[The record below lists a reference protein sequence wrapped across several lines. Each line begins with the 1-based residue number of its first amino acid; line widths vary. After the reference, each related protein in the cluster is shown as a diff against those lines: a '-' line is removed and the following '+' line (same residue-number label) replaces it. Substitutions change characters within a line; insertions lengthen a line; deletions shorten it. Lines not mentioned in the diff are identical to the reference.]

1 MMNHKASPASR
12 LIVLVAALAL
22 IALYFVPVWKID
34 LQAPQYPEGIGLL
47 IRIDTIEGVGQH
59 DVKNIN
65 GLNHYIGMK
74 EIVPDAIPEFEYI
87 PWILAGLIGWGVL
100 AAATGK
106 RWMLY
111 AWFLALVISAAGG
124 LVDFWLWGYDYG
136 HNLDAEMAIIKI
148 PGMTYQPPL
157 IGSKDLLNFTATS
170 LPTTG
175 GWIAIIAGM
184 LAGWRTWK
192 EIRDAKR
199 ASRALAD

>member
-1 MMNHKASPASR
+1 MMNHRASPASR

-22 IALYFVPVWKID
+22 VALYFVPLWRIS

-47 IRIDTIEGVGQH
+47 IRIDTIEGVGRH
-59 DVKNIN
+59 DLQNIN

-74 EIVPDAIPEFEYI
+74 AIVPDAIPELSYM
-87 PWILAGLIGWGVL
+87 PLILGVLIVWGLL

-111 AWFLALVISAAGG
+111 SWFGALVVAAVAG
-124 LVDFWLWGYDYG
+124 LVDFYLWGYDYG

-157 IGSKDLLNFTATS
+157 IGTKNLLNFTATS
-170 LPTTG
+170 LPALG
-175 GWIAIIAGM
+175 GWIAIVAGGFV
-184 LAGWRTWK
+184 GWRSWA
-192 EIRDAKR
+192 EIRSGRK
-199 ASRALAD
+199 ASRDPA